1 MKEMVLLPQP
11 RGARDLLCPALGA
24 QICPSRSSELLY
36 ICNCLSQLRF
46 PRKIQHLRPAPRP
59 GKRGLGPI
67 RAALATTHREIVL
80 RFEAF
85 SLRFVLFCV
94 LVRAGTRRNA
104 VRRLLARKSSL
115 VTGCKLCAGGLSCT
129 ATARRYCSRSSG
141 ALETRSSL
149 SSGGLG
155 KNAQHR
161 IMCENEK
168 TAPRC
173 GSTP

>member
-85 SLRFVLFCV
+85 SLRVVWCCVPVRTGNASKRGTPVVGPTV
-94 LVRAGTRRNA
+94 LVGHRLKALCG
-104 VRRLLARKSSL
+104 RLLLHGDCSAPLLEVIRSIGDAAACHG
-115 VTGCKLCAGGLSCT
+115 VVWGGRTG
-129 ATARRYCSRSSG
+129 
-141 ALETRSSL
+141 
-149 SSGGLG
+149 
-155 KNAQHR
+155 
-161 IMCENEK
+161 
-168 TAPRC
+168 
-173 GSTP
+173 